1 MCRALGCRG
10 NISEDSRLM
19 IHFLQGL
26 IAAVVWLIANVVY
39 VDMKRKGLRG
49 FTRFAAF
56 WAGTPTTW
64 ITFFAMPEGKHPK
77 FEPHRGAAARGP
89 PRPGSP
95 PDRRGNHGCGGGCGH
110 WACLGTRGASG
121 HRAGL

>member
-1 MCRALGCRG
+1 
-10 NISEDSRLM
+10 M

-64 ITFFAMPEGKHPK
+64 ITLFAVSEGTHPT
-77 FEPHRGAAARGP
+77 FEPSAGDDDAELLLEVRRDRARRLSDGTSEEAEGSPEARGSSD
-89 PRPGSP
+89 PGADP
-95 PDRRGNHGCGGGCGH
+95 ETGEHP
-110 WACLGTRGASG
+110 ASET
-121 HRAGL
+121 L